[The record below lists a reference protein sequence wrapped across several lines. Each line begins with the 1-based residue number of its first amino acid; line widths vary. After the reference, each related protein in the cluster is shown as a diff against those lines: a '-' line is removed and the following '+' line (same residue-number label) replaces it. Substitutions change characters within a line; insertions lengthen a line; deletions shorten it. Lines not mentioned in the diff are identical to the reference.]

1 MRSWAQRTARWTA
14 RTLSF
19 LFGRPGG
26 RDLTASASASGAV
39 AACDRNTY
47 YPTHARMA
55 VAPARG
61 RHAAA
66 SPRRTR

>member
-1 MRSWAQRTARWTA
+1 MPSWAQRTARWTA

-19 LFGRPGG
+19 PFSRLGG
-26 RDLTASASASGAV
+26 RDLTASASAS
-39 AACDRNTY
+39 AALAAGDRNPY
-47 YPTHARMA
+47 LPMHARMA

-66 SPRRTR
+66 SPRRMR

>member
-14 RTLSF
+14 RTLLSP
-19 LFGRPGG
+19 FGRSGS
-26 RDLTASASASGAV
+26 RDLTASTSASGAV
-39 AACDRNTY
+39 AACDRNPY
-47 YPTHARMA
+47 YPMHARMA

-66 SPRRTR
+66 SPRRMR